1 LASLKV
7 DILGMI
13 GLYIVIGI
21 LVGGIAGYFIRKV
34 QIASKVNSIEAKVA
48 RVEEIA
54 RNKEKE
60 ILLEAKTKAMEIIEQ
75 GKKAETDFRSQIIKV
90 EERLTKKEA
99 DLDRRVSDNDKT
111 KEDLAQKKL
120 DLEKN
125 QEQLKEVKQQQLEK
139 LQKIANLSTED
150 AKRVLLEATEKNVK
164 DELTMLTHKLL
175 NQARDEADKKAREIV
190 ALAIQR
196 CASEVTSE
204 TTTTAVSLPND
215 EMKGRI
221 IGKEGRN
228 IRTFEQMLGVEVIV
242 DDTPDAVIIS
252 GFNSVRRHI
261 AKLALERLIADGRI
275 HPAKIEEATEKA
287 KKEVAEMIREAGE
300 AAVYELGIT
309 DFPAKLVQLIGRL
322 KFRTSYGQ
330 NVLKHSVEM
339 AKLAAL
345 MGEELGADIPTIKRG
360 ALLHDI
366 GKALDQDMEGTHVEI
381 GKQIAQKF
389 NLPEK
394 IINAIEAHHG
404 DVEYSS
410 IEAAIVDAADNISGS
425 RPGARR
431 DTYEN
436 YVKRLEDLERL
447 ASAFEGVDKVYAIQ
461 AGREIRVFVTPGKV
475 DDWAATK
482 LAREIA
488 NKIEQDLK
496 YPGEIKVMVIRE
508 TRVIEYAR

>member
-1 LASLKV
+1 MAIWIAVGLV
-7 DILGMI
+7 LG
-13 GLYIVIGI
+13 V
-21 LVGGIAGYFIRKV
+21 LVGYFIRKV
-34 QIASKVNSIEAKVA
+34 QIAGRVNSIEARVA
-48 RVEEIA
+48 RAEEEA

-60 ILLEAKTKAMEIIEQ
+60 MILEAKSKALAIVEEAKKNEQ
-75 GKKAETDFRSQIIKV
+75 DFRNQIIKV
-90 EERLTKKEA
+90 EERITKKETE
-99 DLDRRVSDNDKT
+99 LER
-111 KEDLAQKKL
+111 KL
-120 DLEKN
+120 GEIEN
-125 QEQLKEVKQQQLEK
+125 VKQDIVKKRDEVLKTQDEMREIKQKQLDQ
-139 LQKIANLSTED
+139 LQKIANLSGEE
-150 AKRVLLEATEKNVK
+150 AKKLVMDNAEKTMRE
-164 DELTMLTHKLL
+164 ELAGLTRKLIAS
-175 NQARDEADKKAREIV
+175 ARDEADRKAREIV
-190 ALAIQR
+190 SLAIQR

-204 TTTTAVSLPND
+204 MTTTAVTLPSED
-215 EMKGRI
+215 MKGRI

-242 DDTPDAVIIS
+242 DDTPDTVIIS

-261 AKLALERLIADGRI
+261 AKIALEKLIQDGRI

-300 AAVYELGIT
+300 AAVYELGIA
-309 DFPAKLVQLIGRL
+309 DFPPKLVQLIGRL

-345 MGEELGADIPTIKRG
+345 MAEEVGADVQTVKKG
-360 ALLHDI
+360 ALLHDV

-381 GKQIAQKF
+381 GKQIAKKF
-389 NLPEK
+389 NLNDK
-394 IINAIEAHHG
+394 IVNAIEAHHG
-404 DVEYSS
+404 DVEYNS

-436 YVKRLEDLERL
+436 YVQRLEELETL
-447 ASAFEGVDKVYAIQ
+447 AHGFEGVEKVYAIQ
-461 AGREIRVFVTPGKV
+461 AGREIRVFVAPGKL
-475 DDWAATK
+475 DDWGAAK

-496 YPGEIKVMVIRE
+496 YPGEIRVMVIRE
-508 TRVIEYAR
+508 TRTIEYAR

>member
-1 LASLKV
+1 MPIIQIAIALAA
-7 DILGMI
+7 
-13 GLYIVIGI
+13 GL
-21 LVGGIAGYFIRKV
+21 LAGYYVRKV

-48 RVEEIA
+48 RALDEA
-54 RNKEKE
+54 KAKEKE
-60 ILLEAKTKAMEIIEQ
+60 ILIEAKTKAIEITEQ
-75 GKKAETDFRSQIIKV
+75 AKKSEQDFRNQFIKS
-90 EERLTKKEA
+90 EERLTRRENEMDRKLV
-99 DLDRRVSDNDKT
+99 DLDKAKQETENKKAEVSKT
-111 KEDLAQKKL
+111 MDELR
-120 DLEKN
+120 E
-125 QEQLKEVKQQQLEK
+125 LKQRQLEQ
-139 LQKIANLSTED
+139 LQKISNLGPED
-150 AKRVLLEATEKNVK
+150 AKRVLLESTEKGMK
-164 DELTMLTHKLL
+164 EELAQLTRKLIG
-175 NQARDEADKKAREIV
+175 NARDDADRKAREIV
-190 ALAIQR
+190 SLAIQR

-204 TTTTAVSLPND
+204 QTTVSVQLPSE

-242 DDTPDAVIIS
+242 DDTPDVVVIS

-261 AKLALERLIADGRI
+261 AKLALEKLVQDGRI

-287 KKEVAEMIREAGE
+287 KKEIAEMIREAGE
-300 AAVYELGIT
+300 AAMYELGIT
-309 DFPAKLVQLIGRL
+309 NFPPKLVQLIGRL
-322 KFRTSYGQ
+322 RFRTSYGQ
-330 NVLKHSVEM
+330 NVLKHSIEM

-345 MGEELGADIPTIKRG
+345 MAEEVGADVMTVKQG
-360 ALLHDI
+360 AILHDI

-381 GKQIAQKF
+381 GKQIAKKF

-404 DVEYSS
+404 DVEYTS

-436 YVKRLEDLERL
+436 YIQRLEELENV
-447 ASAFEGVDKVYAIQ
+447 ANSFDGVDKVYAIQ
-461 AGREIRVFVTPGKV
+461 AGREIRVFVKPEKV

-482 LAREIA
+482 MAREIA

-496 YPGEIKVMVIRE
+496 YPGEIRVMVIRE

>member
-1 LASLKV
+1 MPIVEIVAALA
-7 DILGMI
+7 I
-13 GLYIVIGI
+13 GL
-21 LVGGIAGYFIRKV
+21 LAGYFIRKI

-48 RVEEIA
+48 RALEEA
-54 RNKEKE
+54 KAQEKE
-60 ILLEAKTKAMEIIEQ
+60 ILIEAKTKALEITEQ
-75 GKKAETDFRSQIIKV
+75 AKKSEQDFRNQIIKS
-90 EERLTKKEA
+90 EERLSRREA
-99 DLDRRVSDNDKT
+99 EMDRKLTDLDKAKQETENKQAEISKT
-111 KEDLAQKKL
+111 MDELR
-120 DLEKN
+120 E
-125 QEQLKEVKQQQLEK
+125 LKQRQLEQ
-139 LQKIANLSTED
+139 LQKISNLTTED
-150 AKRVLLEATEKNVK
+150 AKRVLLESTEKNIK
-164 DELTMLTHKLL
+164 EELTGLTRKLIAT
-175 NQARDEADKKAREIV
+175 ARDDADRKAKEIV
-190 ALAIQR
+190 SLAIQR

-204 TTTTAVSLPND
+204 QTTVAVTLPSE

-242 DDTPDAVIIS
+242 DDTPDVVVIS

-261 AKLALERLIADGRI
+261 AKMALEKLIQDGRI

-287 KKEVAEMIREAGE
+287 KKEIAEMIREAGE
-300 AAVYELGIT
+300 AAVYELGIAN
-309 DFPAKLVQLIGRL
+309 FPPKLVQLIGRL
-322 KFRTSYGQ
+322 RFRTSYGQ

-345 MGEELGADIPTIKRG
+345 MAAEVGADVMTVKQG

-366 GKALDQDMEGTHVEI
+366 GKALDQDLEGTHVEI
-381 GKQIAQKF
+381 GKQIAKKF

-394 IINAIEAHHG
+394 IINSIEAHHG
-404 DVEYSS
+404 DVEYTS

-436 YVKRLEDLERL
+436 YVQRLEELENV
-447 ASAFEGVDKVYAIQ
+447 ATSFEGVEKVYAIQ
-461 AGREIRVFVTPGKV
+461 AGREIRVFVRPDKV

-482 LAREIA
+482 LARDIA

-496 YPGEIKVMVIRE
+496 YPGEIRVMVVRE
-508 TRVIEYAR
+508 KRVIEYAR

>member
-1 LASLKV
+1 MA
-7 DILGMI
+7 
-13 GLYIVIGI
+13 IGI
-21 LVGGIAGYFIRKV
+21 IIGIVAGAAVGYLIRKV
-34 QIASKVNSIEAKVA
+34 QIAQQVNSVENKVTRALEDAKS
-48 RVEEIA
+48 
-54 RNKEKE
+54 KEKE
-60 ILLEAKTKAMEIIEQ
+60 ILLEAKAKALEIVEQ
-75 GKKAETDFRSQIIKV
+75 GKKTEADFRNQIIKV
-90 EERLTKKEA
+90 EERLNKKES
-99 DLDRRVSDNDKT
+99 DLERKLSDMDKT
-111 KEDLAQKKL
+111 KEEMASKKAEIEKVKDEMRELKQK
-120 DLEKN
+120 
-125 QEQLKEVKQQQLEK
+125 QLEQ
-139 LQKIANLSTED
+139 LQKISGLSTEE
-150 AKRVLLEATEKNVK
+150 AKRVLLDATEKSVK
-164 DELTMLTHKLL
+164 EELSMLTHKLL
-175 NQARDEADKKAREIV
+175 NNAREDADKKAREIV

-204 TTTTAVSLPND
+204 TTTTSVTLPSE

-242 DDTPDAVIIS
+242 DETPDTVVIS

-261 AKLALERLIADGRI
+261 AKLALENLIKDGRI

-287 KKEVAEMIREAGE
+287 KKEVAEMIKEAGE
-300 AAVYELGIT
+300 AAVYELGIAN
-309 DFPAKLVQLIGRL
+309 FPPKLVQLVGRL

-345 MGEELGADIPTIKRG
+345 MAEEIGADVQTVKQG

-381 GKQIAQKF
+381 GKQIAKKF

-394 IINAIEAHHG
+394 IVNAIEAHHG
-404 DVEYSS
+404 DVEYTS
-410 IEAAIVDAADNISGS
+410 IEAAIVDAADNISGA

-436 YVKRLEDLERL
+436 YVKRLEELEHL
-447 ASAFEGVDKVYAIQ
+447 ASSFEGVEKVYAIQ
-461 AGREIRVFVTPGKV
+461 AGREIRVFVSPGKL
-475 DDWAATK
+475 DDWGATK

-496 YPGEIKVMVIRE
+496 YPGEIRVMVIRE

>member
-1 LASLKV
+1 MSIVYLVIALV
-7 DILGMI
+7 A
-13 GLYIVIGI
+13 GLV
-21 LVGGIAGYFIRKV
+21 AGYFIRKI
-34 QIASKVNSIEAKVA
+34 QIAGKVGSLEAKVA
-48 RVEEIA
+48 KGLEDA
-54 RNKEKE
+54 KNKEKE
-60 ILLEAKTKAMEIIEQ
+60 LVLEAKAKALEIVDQ
-75 GKKAETDFRSQIIKV
+75 AKKTESDFRNQILKV
-90 EERLTKKEA
+90 EERLAKRESDLDKKLTEA
-99 DLDRRVSDNDKT
+99 DKG
-111 KEDLAQKKL
+111 KEELAQKKE
-120 DLEKN
+120 DL
-125 QEQLKEVKQQQLEK
+125 LKTSEELKQIKQRQLEQ
-139 LQKIANLSTED
+139 LQKISNLSLED
-150 AKRVLLEATEKNVK
+150 AKRVLLEATERNIGP
-164 DELTMLTHKLL
+164 ELMALTRKLVT
-175 NQARDEADKKAREIV
+175 NARDEADRKAREIV

-204 TTTTAVSLPND
+204 QTTTTVTLPNE

-228 IRTFEQMLGVEVIV
+228 IKTFEQMLGVEVII
-242 DDTPDAVIIS
+242 DDTPDTVVIS

-261 AKLALERLIADGRI
+261 AKIALEKLIQDGRI
-275 HPAKIEEATEKA
+275 HPAKIEESVEKA

-309 DFPAKLVQLIGRL
+309 NFPTKLIQLIGRL

-330 NVLKHSVEM
+330 NVLKHSIEM

-345 MGEELGADIPTIKRG
+345 MAEELGADVPTVKQG

-381 GKQIAQKF
+381 GKQIAKKF

-394 IINAIEAHHG
+394 IVNAIEAHHG
-404 DVEYSS
+404 DVEYTS

-431 DTYEN
+431 DTYEQ
-436 YVKRLEDLERL
+436 YIQRLEDLERL
-447 ASAFEGVDKVYAIQ
+447 ASGFEGVEKVYAIQ
-461 AGREIRVFVTPGKV
+461 AGREIRVFVKPERV
-475 DDWAATK
+475 DDWSATK

>member
-1 LASLKV
+1 MGA
-7 DILGMI
+7 
-13 GLYIVIGI
+13 GL
-21 LVGGIAGYFIRKV
+21 LAGYYIRKV
-34 QIASKVNSIEAKVA
+34 QIAQQVNSIENKVSKALEEA
-48 RVEEIA
+48 RT
-54 RNKEKE
+54 KEKE
-60 ILLEAKTKAMEIIEQ
+60 ILLEAKAKAMEIVEQ
-75 GKKAETDFRSQIIKV
+75 GKKTEEDFRNQIIKV
-90 EERLTKKEA
+90 EDRLTKKENE
-99 DLDRRVSDNDKT
+99 LERRLNDAEKS
-111 KEDLAQKKL
+111 KEDLNLKKTEIEKTKDEMRELKQK
-120 DLEKN
+120 
-125 QEQLKEVKQQQLEK
+125 QLEQ
-139 LQKIANLSTED
+139 LQKISGLSTEE
-150 AKRVLLEATEKNVK
+150 AKKVLLDATEKSVK
-164 DELTMLTHKLL
+164 DELAMLTHKLL
-175 NQARDEADKKAREIV
+175 NNAREDADKKAREIV
-190 ALAIQR
+190 SLAIQR

-204 TTTTAVSLPND
+204 TTTTAVQLPSE

-261 AKLALERLIADGRI
+261 AKLALENLIKDGRI

-287 KKEVAEMIREAGE
+287 KREISDMIKEAGE
-300 AAVYELGIT
+300 AAVYELGIAN
-309 DFPAKLVQLIGRL
+309 FPPKLVQLIGRL

-345 MGEELGADIPTIKRG
+345 MAEEVGADVQTVKQG

-381 GKQIAQKF
+381 GKQIAKKF

-394 IINAIEAHHG
+394 IVNAIEAHHG
-404 DVEYSS
+404 DVEYTS

-436 YVKRLEDLERL
+436 YVKRLDELENL
-447 ASAFEGVDKVYAIQ
+447 AHSFEGVDKVYAIQ
-461 AGREIRVFVTPGKV
+461 AGREIRVFVKPEKV
-475 DDWAATK
+475 DDWSATK

-496 YPGEIKVMVIRE
+496 YPGEIRVMVIRE
-508 TRVIEYAR
+508 TRIIEYAR

>member
-1 LASLKV
+1 LAKRQS
-7 DILGMI
+7 
-13 GLYIVIGI
+13 
-21 LVGGIAGYFIRKV
+21 
-34 QIASKVNSIEAKVA
+34 EATKTH
-48 RVEEIA
+48 EEI
-54 RNKEKE
+54 KE
-60 ILLEAKTKAMEIIEQ
+60 IRAK
-75 GKKAETDFRSQIIKV
+75 
-90 EERLTKKEA
+90 
-99 DLDRRVSDNDKT
+99 
-111 KEDLAQKKL
+111 
-120 DLEKN
+120 
-125 QEQLKEVKQQQLEK
+125 QLEQ
-139 LQKIANLSTED
+139 LQKIANLSNED
-150 AKRVLLEATEKNVK
+150 AKRVLLESTEKNMK
-164 DELTMLTHKLL
+164 EELAGLTRKLI
-175 NQARDEADKKAREIV
+175 NSAREEADKKAREIV
-190 ALAIQR
+190 SLAIQR

-204 TTTTAVSLPND
+204 MTTTSVQLPSE

-242 DDTPDAVIIS
+242 DDTPDVVVIS

-261 AKLALERLIADGRI
+261 AKIALEKLIQDGRI

-287 KKEVAEMIREAGE
+287 KKEIAEQIKEAGE

-309 DFPAKLVQLIGRL
+309 NFPAKLVQLVGRL

-345 MGEELGADIPTIKRG
+345 MAEEVGAEVQTVKQG

-381 GKQIAQKF
+381 GKQIAKKF

-394 IINAIEAHHG
+394 IVNAIEAHHG
-404 DVEYSS
+404 DVEYGS

-436 YVKRLEDLERL
+436 YVKRLEELE
-447 ASAFEGVDKVYAIQ
+447 AVATGFEGVDRVYAIQ
-461 AGREIRVFVTPGKV
+461 AGREIRVFVRPDKI

-482 LAREIA
+482 LARDIA

-496 YPGEIKVMVIRE
+496 FPGEIRVMVIRE
-508 TRVIEYAR
+508 TRVVEYAR

>member
-1 LASLKV
+1 
-7 DILGMI
+7 MF
-13 GLYIVIGI
+13 IVYA
-21 LVGGIAGYFIRKV
+21 LVGLAVGAAVGYYIRKV
-34 QIASKVNSIEAKVA
+34 QIAQQVNSVEAKVA
-48 RVEEIA
+48 KALEEA
-54 RNKEKE
+54 RTKEKE
-60 ILLEAKTKAMEIIEQ
+60 ILLEAKSKAIEIVEQ
-75 GKKAETDFRSQIIKV
+75 GKKGEVEFRNQILKV
-90 EERLTKKEA
+90 EDRLSKKESDLERRINDVEKLKEGLA
-99 DLDRRVSDNDKT
+99 DSRTAIEKT
-111 KEDLAQKKL
+111 KDEMRDLKQK
-120 DLEKN
+120 
-125 QEQLKEVKQQQLEK
+125 QLEQ
-139 LQKIANLSTED
+139 LQKISGLTTEE
-150 AKRVLLEATEKNVK
+150 AKKVLLDATEKSVR
-164 DELTMLTHKLL
+164 DELVMLTHKLV
-175 NQARDEADKKAREIV
+175 NQAREEADKKAREIV
-190 ALAIQR
+190 SLAIQR

-204 TTTTAVSLPND
+204 QTTTIVTLPSE

-242 DDTPDAVIIS
+242 DDTPDAVVIS

-261 AKLALERLIADGRI
+261 AKLALENLIKDGRI

-287 KKEVAEMIREAGE
+287 KKEISEMIKEAGE
-300 AAVYELGIT
+300 TAVYELGIAN
-309 DFPAKLVQLIGRL
+309 FPPKLVQLIGRL

-330 NVLKHSVEM
+330 NVLKHSIEM

-345 MGEELGADIPTIKRG
+345 MAEEVGADVQTVKQG

-366 GKALDQDMEGTHVEI
+366 GKALDQDMEGTHVQI
-381 GKQIAQKF
+381 GKQIAKKF

-394 IINAIEAHHG
+394 IVNAIEAHHG
-404 DVEYSS
+404 DVEYTS

-436 YVKRLEDLERL
+436 YVKRLEELENL
-447 ASAFEGVDKVYAIQ
+447 AHSFEGVDKVYAIQ
-461 AGREIRVFVTPGKV
+461 AGREIRIFVRPEKV
-475 DDWAATK
+475 DDWTAQK

-496 YPGEIKVMVIRE
+496 YPGEIRVMVIRE

>member
-1 LASLKV
+1 MSILWVVLAAA
-7 DILGMI
+7 I
-13 GLYIVIGI
+13 GLA
-21 LVGGIAGYFIRKV
+21 VGYYIRKV
-34 QIASKVNSIEAKVA
+34 QIANQVNSAEA
-48 RVEEIA
+48 RVAKILDDA
-54 RNKEKE
+54 KTKEKE
-60 ILLEAKTKAMEIIEQ
+60 ILLEAKAKSIEVVDQ
-75 GKKAETDFRSQIIKV
+75 AKKSEQEFRNQIIKV
-90 EERLTKKEA
+90 EERLTKKESE
-99 DLDRRVSDNDKT
+99 LERRMSDVENLKSEIAKKKEEIIKT
-111 KEDLAQKKL
+111 QDEMRELKARQI
-120 DLEKN
+120 
-125 QEQLKEVKQQQLEK
+125 EQ
-139 LQKIANLSTED
+139 LQKISGLTLDE
-150 AKRVLLEATEKNVK
+150 AKKVLMEAMEKNMK
-164 DELTMLTHKLL
+164 DELASLTRKLISM
-175 NQARDEADKKAREIV
+175 AREDADRKAREIV
-190 ALAIQR
+190 AMAIQR

-204 TTTTAVSLPND
+204 TTTTTVSLPNE

-242 DDTPDAVIIS
+242 DDTPDTVVIS

-261 AKLALERLIADGRI
+261 AKIALEKLIQDGRI

-287 KKEVAEMIREAGE
+287 KKEVAEMIKEAGE
-300 AAVYELGIT
+300 QAVYELGIA
-309 DFPAKLVQLIGRL
+309 DFPPKLVQLIGRL

-345 MGEELGADIPTIKRG
+345 MAEEVGADVGIVKRG
-360 ALLHDI
+360 ALLHDV

-381 GKQIAQKF
+381 GKQIAKKF
-389 NLPEK
+389 NLPDK
-394 IINAIEAHHG
+394 IVNAIEAHHG
-404 DVEYSS
+404 DVEYTS

-436 YVKRLEDLERL
+436 YVQRLEELENL
-447 ASAFEGVDKVYAIQ
+447 ASGFEGVEKVYAIQ
-461 AGREIRVFVTPGKV
+461 AGREIRVFVSPAKI
-475 DDWAATK
+475 DDWNATK
-482 LAREIA
+482 LARDIA

>member
-1 LASLKV
+1 MFIIYV
-7 DILGMI
+7 
-13 GLYIVIGI
+13 
-21 LVGGIAGYFIRKV
+21 LVGLAVGAGVGYYIRKV
-34 QIASKVNSIEAKVA
+34 QIAQQVNSVEAKVA
-48 RVEEIA
+48 KALEEA
-54 RNKEKE
+54 RTKEKE
-60 ILLEAKTKAMEIIEQ
+60 ILLEAKSKAMEIVEQ
-75 GKKAETDFRSQIIKV
+75 GKKTEEEFRNQIIKI
-90 EERLTKKEA
+90 EERLSKKESDLERRIGEA
-99 DLDRRVSDNDKT
+99 DKLKEGLAANRTEIEKT
-111 KEDLAQKKL
+111 KDEMRELKQK
-120 DLEKN
+120 
-125 QEQLKEVKQQQLEK
+125 QLEQ
-139 LQKIANLSTED
+139 LQKISGLSTEE
-150 AKRVLLEATEKNVK
+150 AKKVLLDATEKSVK
-164 DELTMLTHKLL
+164 DELVMLTHKLV
-175 NQARDEADKKAREIV
+175 NQAREEADKKAREIV
-190 ALAIQR
+190 SLAIQR

-204 TTTTAVSLPND
+204 TTTTAVQLPSE

-261 AKLALERLIADGRI
+261 AKLALENLIKDGRI

-287 KKEVAEMIREAGE
+287 KKEISDMIKEAGE
-300 AAVYELGIT
+300 AAVYELGIAN
-309 DFPAKLVQLIGRL
+309 FPPKLIQLIGRL

-330 NVLKHSVEM
+330 NVLKHSIEM

-345 MGEELGADIPTIKRG
+345 MAEEVGADVQTVKQG

-381 GKQIAQKF
+381 GKQIAKKF

-394 IINAIEAHHG
+394 IVNAIEAHHG
-404 DVEYSS
+404 DVEYTS

-436 YVKRLEDLERL
+436 YVKRLEELENL
-447 ASAFEGVDKVYAIQ
+447 AHSFEGVDKVYAIQ
-461 AGREIRVFVTPGKV
+461 AGREIRIFVKPEKV
-475 DDWAATK
+475 DDWSAQK
-482 LAREIA
+482 MAREIA

-496 YPGEIKVMVIRE
+496 YPGEIRVMVIRE

>member
-1 LASLKV
+1 MEIIIGVIALAA
-7 DILGMI
+7 
-13 GLYIVIGI
+13 
-21 LVGGIAGYFIRKV
+21 GIAAGYAARKY
-34 QIASKVNSIEAKVA
+34 QIAGKVNSIEAKVA
-48 RVEEIA
+48 RSIEDA
-54 RNKEKE
+54 KTKEKE
-60 ILLEAKTKAMEIIEQ
+60 ILLEAKSKAMEIVEQ
-75 GKKAETDFRSQIIKV
+75 GKKTEEEFRNQIIKV
-90 EERLTKKEA
+90 EDRLTRKEA
-99 DLDRRVSDNDKT
+99 DLERKLSETDKS
-111 KEDLAQKKL
+111 KEELALKKTEV
-120 DLEKN
+120 EKT
-125 QEQLKEVKQQQLEK
+125 QEQLRELKQQQAEK
-139 LQKIANLSTED
+139 LQKISGLTTEE
-150 AKRVLLEATEKNVK
+150 AKRVLLDATEKSIRE
-164 DELTMLTHKLL
+164 ELALLSHKLL
-175 NQARDEADKKAREIV
+175 GLAREDADKKAREIV

-204 TTTTAVSLPND
+204 QTTTIVNLPSD

-228 IRTFEQMLGVEVIV
+228 IKTFEQMLGVEVIV
-242 DDTPDAVIIS
+242 DDTPDAVVIS

-261 AKLALERLIADGRI
+261 AKITLEKLIQDGRI

-287 KKEVAEMIREAGE
+287 KKEVAEMMREAGE
-300 AAVYELGIT
+300 AAVYELGIAN
-309 DFPAKLVQLIGRL
+309 FPPKLVQLVGRL

-345 MGEELGADIPTIKRG
+345 IAEEVGADVSTVKQG

-366 GKALDQDMEGTHVEI
+366 GKALDQEMEGTHVEI
-381 GKQIAQKF
+381 GKQIAKKF

-394 IINAIEAHHG
+394 IVNAIEAHHG
-404 DVEYSS
+404 DVEYTS

-431 DTYEN
+431 DTFEN
-436 YVKRLEDLERL
+436 YIQRLEELENL
-447 ASAFEGVDKVYAIQ
+447 AHSFEGVEKVYAIQ
-461 AGREIRVFVTPGKV
+461 GGREIRVFITPGKV
-475 DDWAATK
+475 DDWGAAK

-496 YPGEIKVMVIRE
+496 YPGEIRVMVIRE

>member
-1 LASLKV
+1 MS
-7 DILGMI
+7 ILWII
-13 GLYIVIGI
+13 GAA
-21 LVGGIAGYFIRKV
+21 IAGLAVGYYTRKA
-34 QIASKVNSIEAKVA
+34 QIASQVDSAEAKA
-48 RVEEIA
+48 AKTLEDA
-54 RNKEKE
+54 KTKEKE
-60 ILLEAKTKAMEIIEQ
+60 ILLEAKAKAIEVVDAA
-75 GKKAETDFRSQIIKV
+75 KKSEQEFRNQIIKV
-90 EERLTKKEA
+90 EERLTKKE
-99 DLDRRVSDNDKT
+99 S
-111 KEDLAQKKL
+111 
-120 DLEKN
+120 DLERKMTEAEN
-125 QEQLKEVKQQQLEK
+125 LKTEIAKKKEEIIKTQDEMRELKQRQLEQ
-139 LQKIANLSTED
+139 LQKISGLTTEEARKVLMD
-150 AKRVLLEATEKNVK
+150 AQEKSMK
-164 DELTMLTHKLL
+164 EELASLTRKLVG
-175 NQARDEADKKAREIV
+175 NAREDADKKAKEIV
-190 ALAIQR
+190 AMAIQR

-204 TTTTAVSLPND
+204 TTTTTVSLPNE

-242 DDTPDAVIIS
+242 DDTPDTVVIS

-261 AKLALERLIADGRI
+261 AKIALEKLIADGRI

-287 KKEVAEMIREAGE
+287 KKEVAEMIKEAGE
-300 AAVYELGIT
+300 AAVYELGIA
-309 DFPAKLVQLIGRL
+309 DFPPKLVQLIGRL

-345 MGEELGADIPTIKRG
+345 IAEELGADVATVKKG
-360 ALLHDI
+360 ALLHDV

-381 GKQIAQKF
+381 GKQIAKKF

-404 DVEYSS
+404 DVEYTS

-431 DTYEN
+431 DTYEQ
-436 YVKRLEDLERL
+436 YIQRLEELENL
-447 ASAFEGVDKVYAIQ
+447 ATGFAGVEKVYAIQ
-461 AGREIRVFVTPGKV
+461 AGREIRVFVSPGKV
-475 DDWAATK
+475 DDWSATK
-482 LAREIA
+482 LARDIA

>member
-1 LASLKV
+1 MLVVYLLAAAAV
-7 DILGMI
+7 
-13 GLYIVIGI
+13 GLIV
-21 LVGGIAGYFIRKV
+21 GYAVRKV
-34 QIASKVNSIEAKVA
+34 QIAQQVNSIEARVA
-48 RVEEIA
+48 RSLEEA
-54 RNKEKE
+54 KNKEKE
-60 ILLEAKTKAMEIIEQ
+60 ILLEAKSKALEIVDQ
-75 GKKAETDFRSQIIKV
+75 GKKSEAEFRNQILKV
-90 EERLTKKEA
+90 EERLTRKEA
-99 DLDRRVSDNDKT
+99 DLERRISETEKA
-111 KEDLAQKKL
+111 KEEIAARRTEV
-120 DLEKN
+120 EKIKD
-125 QEQLKEVKQQQLEK
+125 EMRELKQRQLEQ
-139 LQKIANLSTED
+139 LQKISNLTPEE
-150 AKRVLLEATEKNVK
+150 AKRVLLEATEKGMRE
-164 DELTMLTHKLL
+164 ELAMLTRKLIG
-175 NQARDEADKKAREIV
+175 QAREEADKKAREIV
-190 ALAIQR
+190 SLAIQR

-204 TTTTAVSLPND
+204 TTTTTVQLPSE

-242 DDTPDAVIIS
+242 DDTPDAVVIS

-261 AKLALERLIADGRI
+261 AKIALEKLIQDGRI

-309 DFPAKLVQLIGRL
+309 NFPAKLIQLIGRL

-345 MGEELGADIPTIKRG
+345 MAEEVGADMQVVKQG

-366 GKALDQDMEGTHVEI
+366 GKALDQEMEGTHVEI
-381 GKQIAQKF
+381 GKQIAKKF

-394 IINAIEAHHG
+394 IVNAIEAHHG
-404 DVEYSS
+404 DVEYTS
-410 IEAAIVDAADNISGS
+410 IEAAIVDAADNISGA

-436 YVKRLEDLERL
+436 YVQRLQELETL
-447 ASAFEGVDKVYAIQ
+447 ASGFEGVEKVYAIQ
-461 AGREIRVFVTPGKV
+461 AGREIRVFVSPGKL
-475 DDWAATK
+475 DDWGATK

-496 YPGEIKVMVIRE
+496 YPGEIRVMVIRE

>member
-1 LASLKV
+1 MFIIYVL
-7 DILGMI
+7 I
-13 GLYIVIGI
+13 GLA
-21 LVGGIAGYFIRKV
+21 VGAGVGYYIRKI
-34 QIASKVNSIEAKVA
+34 QIAQQVNSVEAKVA
-48 RVEEIA
+48 KALDEA
-54 RNKEKE
+54 HTKEKE
-60 ILLEAKTKAMEIIEQ
+60 ILLEAKSKAIEIVEA
-75 GKKAETDFRSQIIKV
+75 GKKTEEEFRTQIIKV
-90 EERLTKKEA
+90 EERLNRKESDLERRISEA
-99 DLDRRVSDNDKT
+99 DKLKEELSSKRTEIEKT
-111 KEDLAQKKL
+111 KDEMRELKQK
-120 DLEKN
+120 
-125 QEQLKEVKQQQLEK
+125 QLEQ
-139 LQKIANLSTED
+139 LQKISGLNNEE
-150 AKRVLLEATEKNVK
+150 AKKVLLDATEKSIK
-164 DELTMLTHKLL
+164 DELVLLTHKLI
-175 NQARDEADKKAREIV
+175 NNAREDADKKAREIV
-190 ALAIQR
+190 SLAIQR

-204 TTTTAVSLPND
+204 TTTTAVQLPSE

-261 AKLALERLIADGRI
+261 AKLALENLIKDGRI

-287 KKEVAEMIREAGE
+287 KKEISDMIKEAGE
-300 AAVYELGIT
+300 QAVYELGIAN
-309 DFPAKLVQLIGRL
+309 FPPKLVQLIGRL

-345 MGEELGADIPTIKRG
+345 MAEEVGADVLTVKQG

-381 GKQIAQKF
+381 GKQIAKKF

-394 IINAIEAHHG
+394 IVNAIEAHHG
-404 DVEYSS
+404 DVEYTS

-436 YVKRLEDLERL
+436 YVKRLEELENL
-447 ASAFEGVDKVYAIQ
+447 AHSFEGVDKVYAIQ
-461 AGREIRVFVTPGKV
+461 AGREIRVFVKPERV

-482 LAREIA
+482 LARDIA
-488 NKIEQDLK
+488 GKIEQDLK
-496 YPGEIKVMVIRE
+496 YPGEIRVMVIRE